1 MVIFQKQNNFIVRK
15 WVTNFLTITLP
26 LRAYLFTFNVF
37 VTAIIYVQNGF
48 SVGSYSLKC
57 SYFSWNKSLKL
68 WKENILTYLTF
79 FDNSPEPLAK
89 RRIMKLF
96 NIRKVIVLVAVCFH
110 EARMSRTFFGGL
122 KASRSWKLKIM
133 IILENIKS
141 NYLSLPRALM
151 WQSLGDFDFFI
162 LHTYPWYLQ
171 KVALNNYS
179 SSPNRMGSE
188 SIAREAKGRM
198 GYWLRGHSGSR
209 NNCFSKIQLVGL
221 KYRGKTTSAS

>member
-1 MVIFQKQNNFIVRK
+1 MATFQKEKQFYCAKVSYELLDYNTSR
-15 WVTNFLTITLP
+15 
-26 LRAYLFTFNVF
+26 RCVF
-37 VTAIIYVQNGF
+37 VYFYRISTVIIYVQNGF

-79 FDNSPEPLAK
+79 FDNSREPLAK

-141 NYLSLPRALM
+141 NYLSLPRALV

-179 SSPNRMGSE
+179 SSPNRIGSE